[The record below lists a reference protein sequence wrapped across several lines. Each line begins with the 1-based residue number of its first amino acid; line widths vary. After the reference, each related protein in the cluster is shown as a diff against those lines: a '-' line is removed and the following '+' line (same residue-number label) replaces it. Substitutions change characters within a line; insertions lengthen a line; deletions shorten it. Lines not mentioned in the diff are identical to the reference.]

1 MKVKT
6 TVKAGLVVGV
16 GNVLGTLGTG
26 NNAEGGSSVGSNVQ
40 TGNGI
45 QVNLL

>member
-6 TVKAGLVVGV
+6 TVKAGLVVGI
-16 GNVLGTLGTG
+16 GNVLGALGTG